1 MLGSDAERVHLLPFE
16 TFDTVLLPRVGAVR
30 TVLAQLHPLV
40 TELAKHSQKLLA
52 VPDTPERLAKTRII

>member
-40 TELAKHSQKLLA
+40 TELAKHTARFNLA
-52 VPDTPERLAKTRII
+52 